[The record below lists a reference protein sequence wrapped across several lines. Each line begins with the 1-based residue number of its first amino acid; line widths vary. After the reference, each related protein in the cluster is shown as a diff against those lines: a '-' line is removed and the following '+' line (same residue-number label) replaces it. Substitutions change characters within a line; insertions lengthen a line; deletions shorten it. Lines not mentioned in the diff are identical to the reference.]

1 MAPRLVMPADNLGF
15 GGFQVS
21 GELALTRISRDRS
34 YWNAAEGVARENP
47 AVGRPPE
54 WLSTAG
60 AFVRKGLW
68 LGLPAFEV
76 GAGVVNLLES
86 NLLSW
91 QGYGKLALHE
101 GFHDQPFPSL
111 AVRGSVGLPDRHR
124 PGAHDRQQLRRHPVQ
139 ALRGDGH
146 LPDRALRRLEL
157 PAHRRPVAAGRRH
170 PVLRR
175 LPGTHRATGGAS
187 RWASSA
193 RTPSAGTD
201 NDEMAN
207 FRFPKQSAHPPPAGD
222 RRGQAEVRHRVPQ
235 RANTT
240 CTRRGAAATGRRPT
254 VRATAAARS
263 RASL

>member
-1 MAPRLVMPADNLGF
+1 MAVPAAAEGDFRSLMSELGAVMAPRLVMPADNLGF

-76 GAGVVNLLES
+76 GAGVMNLLES

-91 QGYGKLALHE
+91 QGYAKLALHE

-111 AVRGSVGLPDRHR
+111 AVRGSVAYLTGTDQARMTVSSFDVI
-124 PGAHDRQQLRRHPVQ
+124 AVE

-146 LPDRALRRLEL
+146 LPARALRRLEL
-157 PAHRRPVAAGRRH
+157 PAHRRPVAAGGRH

-175 LPGTHRATGGAS
+175 LPGAHGATAAPAAGGVLRGRPAGNGQRRAGELPLPRSS
-187 RWASSA
+187 R
-193 RTPSAGTD
+193 PSAG
-201 NDEMAN
+201 
-207 FRFPKQSAHPPPAGD
+207 SG
-222 RRGQAEVRHRVPQ
+222 
-235 RANTT
+235 
-240 CTRRGAAATGRRPT
+240 
-254 VRATAAARS
+254 
-263 RASL
+263 